1 MKAAVFRS
9 LGHIEVTEIPTPE
22 PAPGDVLVRVH
33 YCGICGSDLEAYQ
46 TGMYESGLV
55 IGHEFAGEIVALGQ
69 GTHGWCVGD
78 RVTAANVVPCGQC
91 AYCLAGRASLC
102 QRMLSPGIT
111 LDGGMAEYVRLP
123 VPFLH
128 RLPDAVSTQ
137 QGALVEPLSIA
148 LHGVR
153 SSALRPGDRAL
164 VLGAGPIGLLT
175 LQCALVAGATQ
186 VMAVEANPT
195 RRALA
200 REFGAAAVLNPEKD
214 NLAVEVGACTEGL
227 GPEVVFVCTA
237 APAAY
242 QDALTL
248 VRRGGQVF
256 VLGLCVEPVPTDF
269 MSLVLGEL
277 SIQGG
282 YLGYG
287 AFPAA
292 LEFIA
297 QGRVRVESLITHQIA
312 LDELAERGFEAL
324 LQPETKAVKVLVQL
338 TRGG

>member
-1 MKAAVFRS
+1 MKAAIFRGP
-9 LGHIEVTEIPTPE
+9 GHIEVMEVPTPE
-22 PAPGDVLVRVH
+22 PAPGEVLVRVH
-33 YCGICGSDLEAYQ
+33 YCGICGSDVEAYQ

-69 GTHGWCVGD
+69 GVYSWRVGD

-91 AYCLAGRASLC
+91 AYCRKGRASLC

-111 LDGGMAEYVRLP
+111 FDGGMAEYVRLP

-128 RLPDAVSTQ
+128 RLPKGVTTR

-153 SSALRPGDRAL
+153 CSALRSGDRVL

-175 LQCALVAGATQ
+175 LQCALVAGARQ
-186 VMAVEANPT
+186 VVVVEVNPT
-195 RRALA
+195 RGALA
-200 REFGAAAVLNPEKD
+200 CELGAAAVLDPQRD
-214 NLAVEVGACTEGL
+214 NLAVEVGAYTDGL

-237 APAAY
+237 AAAAH

-248 VRRGGQVF
+248 VGRGGQVF

-292 LEFIA
+292 LEFMA
-297 QGRVRVESLITHQIA
+297 QGRVRVEPLITHEIA
-312 LDELAERGFEAL
+312 LDQMVERGFEAL
-324 LQPETKAVKVLVQL
+324 LKPKTEAVKILVQL
-338 TRGG
+338 TDGV